1 MIIVVSESETFDYL
15 VYKQRISLKLQINM
29 SIYMS
34 ICCEI
39 LAEVNRV
46 YPKLPNPIFRS

>member
-15 VYKQRISLKLQINM
+15 VYKQGMLLKFQLNM
-29 SIYMS
+29 TIYMS

-39 LAEVNRV
+39 LAEVNQG